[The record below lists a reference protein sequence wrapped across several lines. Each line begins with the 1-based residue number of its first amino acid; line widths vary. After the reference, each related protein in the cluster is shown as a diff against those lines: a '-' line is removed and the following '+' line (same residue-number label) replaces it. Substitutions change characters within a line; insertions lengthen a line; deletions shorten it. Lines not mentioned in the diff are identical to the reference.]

1 MVTLLR
7 LNLLKSKLQ
16 LQDLRWNGAERAE
29 RLAVEDFLPR
39 DTSVPP
45 SLCFQQV
52 SVLARRGSPSEV
64 GHVWPVLF
72 NIPLTGG

>member
-29 RLAVEDFLPR
+29 R
-39 DTSVPP
+39 
-45 SLCFQQV
+45 
-52 SVLARRGSPSEV
+52 
-64 GHVWPVLF
+64 PVLDRMSL
-72 NIPLTGG
+72 PAA